1 MFATK
6 PIIRTLA
13 FLSLLSVLATAGTIT
28 VASPVNGASVTVPF
42 TVSFTYSGT
51 ASYAKLWIDGK
62 AGAVEDNTST
72 FSQTVTSL
80 AAGSHTLALQAHDAS
95 TNTTYTTDVKITV
108 VSGTTTSTNTSG
120 SGTSS
125 STGSNAG
132 YPAPPANAVV
142 FSDAQNTKNTGS
154 CNTASCAGG
163 SGSGSSWVAF
173 NQTTPSL
180 SGSSTEFM
188 NSGGG
193 FDSLWYWHL
202 GANNAATNIELDFYL
217 MVDSASQTGTQ
228 AIENGPQQ
236 YVGGYKYSMTMQC
249 EYTKQI
255 WRVWDQATNG
265 WKATTVACPHWTP
278 NVWHH
283 VQMYITTNH
292 TNHTETYQTL
302 IVDGVSHSLGLTY
315 GVTNVGF
322 GDNLGF
328 QFQLDNN
335 GTGGA
340 VSEWL
345 DNITFTVW

>member
-1 MFATK
+1 MFTTK
-6 PIIRTLA
+6 SIIRILA
-13 FLSLLSVLATAGTIT
+13 FLSLVSVLAAAGTIT
-28 VASPVNGASVTVPF
+28 VASPANGASVTVPF
-42 TVSFTYSGT
+42 NVNFTYSGT
-51 ASYAKLWIDGK
+51 ATYTKLWIDGK
-62 AGAVEDNTST
+62 AVTTEDNTSS
-72 FSQTVTSL
+72 FSHTVTSL
-80 AAGSHTLALQAHDAS
+80 ATGSHTLALQAHDAS
-95 TNTTYTTDVKITV
+95 TNTTYTSNVSITV
-108 VSGTTTSTNTSG
+108 VAAGASTAASTST
-120 SGTSS
+120 
-125 STGSNAG
+125 STGSSAG

-142 FSDAQNTKNTGS
+142 FSDVQNTKNTGS

-163 SGSGSSWVAF
+163 SGNGSSWVAF

-217 MVDSASQTGTQ
+217 MVNSTSQTGTQ

-249 EYTKQI
+249 EYSNQI
-255 WRVWDQATNG
+255 WRVWDQAANG

-292 TNHTETYQTL
+292 TNHTETYHTL

-315 GVTNVGF
+315 GVTNVGY

-335 GTGGA
+335 SSGSE
-340 VSEWL
+340 VYEWL